1 MGSRIDLLLS
11 INQPEEPRPQQ
22 NRPVLYE
29 KVRYA
34 LDCLQGD
41 YNTKRALSYLAQVYK
56 HLCCVPDEAKTPLQ
70 HKVMRMLIPELEI
83 HAPYLLV
90 SDQYM
95 QYKED
100 RDETDSPK
108 IAPNAPEQRKR

>member
-1 MGSRIDLLLS
+1 
-11 INQPEEPRPQQ
+11 
-22 NRPVLYE
+22 
-29 KVRYA
+29 
-34 LDCLQGD
+34 
-41 YNTKRALSYLAQVYK
+41 
-56 HLCCVPDEAKTPLQ
+56 
-70 HKVMRMLIPELEI
+70 MLIPELEI